1 MLESGLN
8 LNEESISDFLQNIP
22 TSILPVCS
30 VFDYSACIHKMKQCR
45 TLTLLGVRRTL
56 EEDLKLERKA
66 LDAFKDFITKEL
78 DRVSF
83 KCALET
89 CLFG

>member
-1 MLESGLN
+1 
-8 LNEESISDFLQNIP
+8 
-22 TSILPVCS
+22 
-30 VFDYSACIHKMKQCR
+30 MKQCR

-56 EEDLKLERKA
+56 EEDLKLEKKA

-89 CLFG
+89 CLFA